1 MDQLIQFFYE
11 GNKPIRSVL
20 VNDDPWF
27 VAKDVCDV
35 LDIANSRDAVGRL
48 DDDERGVVSTD
59 TLGGNQEM
67 QAVNESGLYSLVL
80 GSRKPEAKAFK
91 RWITHEVIPSIRRH
105 GAYLTPSTIEEV
117 LLNPDTIIKIATQ
130 LKVEQEE
137 RKRLEA
143 QVIADRPK
151 VLFAEALEVSDNAIL
166 IGELAKILKQNGI
179 NIGPNRLFEQLRQDG
194 YLMRARGDQWN
205 DPTQYAMEL
214 GLFEIKKRTINNPD
228 GSVRTTKTTKVT
240 AKGQVFLVNK
250 FLEKRFCQ

>member
-1 MDQLIQFFYE
+1 MDQIVQFFYE
-11 GNKPIRSVL
+11 GDKSIRSITI
-20 VNDDPWF
+20 DGEPWF
-27 VAKDVCDV
+27 VAKDVCEIFGDTNYRRS
-35 LDIANSRDAVGRL
+35 IARL
-48 DDDERGVVSTD
+48 EDDEKGVSPFD
-59 TLGGNQEM
+59 TPGGRQNLS
-67 QAVNESGLYSLVL
+67 VISESGLYAVLFNMQPQQRATISEVEFQNRVESL
-80 GSRKPEAKAFK
+80 RKFK

-214 GLFEIKKRTINNPD
+214 GLFEIILDKMP
-228 GSVRTTKTTKVT
+228 VKTS
-240 AKGQVFLVNK
+240 
-250 FLEKRFCQ
+250 